1 MYYLEY
7 TIGSSMHV
15 CEVWFSNQRNANFHL
30 RSHQKSL
37 IRDAFEE
44 NKEKKQNFVST
55 FMDFSNTGSCKCLN
69 IFNSMKFDKIQLNY
83 SENEKCEMAVQIMNT
98 DVSRFVYMYVW
109 NLEYKSTMT
118 CLVNEIDIHLYIKIH
133 SNTYFPSYII

>member
-7 TIGSSMHV
+7 TIGSSLHV
-15 CEVWFSNQRNANFHL
+15 CGVWFSNQRNANFHL

-69 IFNSMKFDKIQLNY
+69 IFNSMKFDKIQFKLLWKRKMRDGCADY
-83 SENEKCEMAVQIMNT
+83 EHWCFAI
-98 DVSRFVYMYVW
+98 
-109 NLEYKSTMT
+109 
-118 CLVNEIDIHLYIKIH
+118 CLHVCVKLRI
-133 SNTYFPSYII
+133 